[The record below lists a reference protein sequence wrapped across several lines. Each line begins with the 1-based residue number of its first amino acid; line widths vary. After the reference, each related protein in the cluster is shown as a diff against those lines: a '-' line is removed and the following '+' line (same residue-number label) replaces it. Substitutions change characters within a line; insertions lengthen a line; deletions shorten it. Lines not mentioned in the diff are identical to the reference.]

1 MVVVKQI
8 QLWPKALTRSLGMFI
23 HENLTPKYDLLL
35 SMDLTGKITLRG
47 KSNTSLNFQTNN
59 ERAHEVYC

>member
-1 MVVVKQI
+1 MGVVKQI

-23 HENLTPKYDLLL
+23 RDNLTPKYDLLL
-35 SMDLTGKITLRG
+35 STDLTRKITLRG
-47 KSNTSLNFQTNN
+47 KSNMSLNLQTNN